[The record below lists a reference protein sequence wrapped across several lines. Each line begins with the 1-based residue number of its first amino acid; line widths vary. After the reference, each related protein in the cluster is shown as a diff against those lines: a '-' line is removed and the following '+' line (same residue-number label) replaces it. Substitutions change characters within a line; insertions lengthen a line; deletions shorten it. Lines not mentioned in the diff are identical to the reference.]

1 MSLVALAIGPS
12 GLALRNLVQD
22 KTRLA
27 LSVLGVALAMMLI
40 LFLLGLREGVYQGAA
55 LYLENAPGSVVVLP
69 PGVRSTFTGSGQS
82 LAPDTTKAVADVL
95 NSSAR
100 VTPVLMMVAI
110 PELHGRKEGIRLVG
124 YDPALGGG
132 AWALSDGRE
141 PAADD
146 EVVLD
151 RVLAK
156 RHDFKVGDSFEVQ
169 GRQVK
174 VVGLSKGTSS
184 FSGAFA
190 FARKPLVESLVL
202 APGASSLLLV
212 TPNPGVKSAETII
225 RLQAVPGINALPK
238 SSVIGNDRQFL
249 SQALDQVV
257 FLMVAASFIVGVLV
271 VGMVIYTATIERRGE
286 YGVVK
291 AIGARAGVLYRIVA
305 SQALMAAGLG
315 VLFGIAFAF
324 LLGWLVATLK
334 PQFLVAIEPS
344 AIATTV
350 AAGFVMALAGAL
362 VPARAVARLAPAEVF
377 RR

>member
-1 MSLVALAIGPS
+1 M
-12 GLALRNLVQD
+12 
-22 KTRLA
+22 
-27 LSVLGVALAMMLI
+27 LG
-40 LFLLGLREGVYQGAA
+40 
-55 LYLENAPGSVVVLP
+55 S
-69 PGVRSTFTGSGQS
+69 
-82 LAPDTTKAVADVL
+82 
-95 NSSAR
+95 
-100 VTPVLMMVAI
+100 I
-110 PELHGRKEGIRLVG
+110 PELHGRKEYIRLVG
-124 YDPALGGG
+124 YDPTLGGG
-132 AWALSDGRE
+132 PWALSEGRE
-141 PAADD
+141 PATDD